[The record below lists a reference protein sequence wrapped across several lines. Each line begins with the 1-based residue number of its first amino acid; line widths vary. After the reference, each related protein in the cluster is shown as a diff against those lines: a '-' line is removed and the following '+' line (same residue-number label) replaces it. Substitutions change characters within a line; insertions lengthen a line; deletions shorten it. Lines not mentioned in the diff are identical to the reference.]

1 MATCICRARSIP
13 CGSCFV
19 RPRRVTVKAASNNRC
34 LKFVACRSPRSFDP
48 VRVRVFFCS
57 DTFPAAIGR
66 RETPTWARAPHI
78 RIALSNRLINVIVN
92 IIFSSEGAC
101 CFYGIAHRV
110 TALPNSL
117 EITAMKLA
125 IRTVMLALAVVPALA
140 FAGQGLTRAEVRAQL
155 VQIEHA
161 GYNPAR
167 KDIHY
172 PQSIQQA
179 EARLNS
185 SQSTAQADTTG
196 YGSAQSA
203 GSNSGHALTTHAASR
218 SIYLHH

>member
-1 MATCICRARSIP
+1 
-13 CGSCFV
+13 
-19 RPRRVTVKAASNNRC
+19 
-34 LKFVACRSPRSFDP
+34 
-48 VRVRVFFCS
+48 
-57 DTFPAAIGR
+57 
-66 RETPTWARAPHI
+66 
-78 RIALSNRLINVIVN
+78 
-92 IIFSSEGAC
+92 
-101 CFYGIAHRV
+101 
-110 TALPNSL
+110 
-117 EITAMKLA
+117 MKIA

-179 EARLNS
+179 EARLHS
-185 SQSTAQADTTG
+185 SESTAQTDTTG

-203 GSNSGHALTTHAASR
+203 GSNSGHAFTTHAPSR

>member
-1 MATCICRARSIP
+1 M
-13 CGSCFV
+13 
-19 RPRRVTVKAASNNRC
+19 
-34 LKFVACRSPRSFDP
+34 
-48 VRVRVFFCS
+48 RVRVFFCY
-57 DTFPAAIGR
+57 DTFPVVIGG
-66 RETPTWARAPHI
+66 RETPSRARVPHI
-78 RIALSNRLINVIVN
+78 RIAPSSRLINVIVN
-92 IIFSSEGAC
+92 IIFSSGGAC
-101 CFYGIAHRV
+101 CIYGFALRV
-110 TALPNSL
+110 TALPNSV
-117 EITAMKLA
+117 EITAMKIV

-179 EARLNS
+179 EARLRS
-185 SQSTAQADTTG
+185 SESTAQTDTTG

-203 GSNSGHALTTHAASR
+203 GSNSGHALTTHAPSR

>member
-1 MATCICRARSIP
+1 MPRPFDTVRLLFRSSTQSDGNRSKQQAMLEIR
-13 CGSCFV
+13 CLSFAALV
-19 RPRRVTVKAASNNRC
+19 RPGASPG
-34 LKFVACRSPRSFDP
+34 LFLSG
-48 VRVRVFFCS
+48 
-57 DTFPAAIGR
+57 TFPAAIGR

-78 RIALSNRLINVIVN
+78 RIAHLNRLINVIVN

-101 CFYGIAHRV
+101 CSYGIAHRV

-172 PQSIQQA
+172 PLSIQQA

-203 GSNSGHALTTHAASR
+203 GSNSGHALRTHAASR

>member
-1 MATCICRARSIP
+1 MATCICRAGSIP

-19 RPRRVTVKAASNNRC
+19 RPRRVTANVPSNDRFM
-34 LKFVACRSPRSFDP
+34 KFVACRSLRSFDP

-57 DTFPAAIGR
+57 DIFPAAMGR
-66 RETPTWARAPHI
+66 RETPTWTRGPHV
-78 RIALSNRLINVIVN
+78 RIAPSIRLINVIVN

-117 EITAMKLA
+117 EVTTMKLA

-179 EARLNS
+179 EARLHS
-185 SQSTAQADTTG
+185 SESTDQADTTG
-196 YGSAQSA
+196 YGSARSA
-203 GSNSGHALTTHAASR
+203 GSNSGHALTTHAPSR